1 MKQST
6 NYAVFWTLFHNLPY
20 EGDKQELKEYLVD
33 RVTSGRTTSLRDTTR
48 AEYKELCDHLAKMLA
63 EIPMRKHRIALSRKR
78 SEALRLM
85 TTYGVDTQDWAK
97 INRFC
102 EDARIAGKPFAK
114 LHFDDLATLSR
125 KLRAMIGKKTTA
137 KN

>member
-20 EGDKQELKEYLVD
+20 EGDKQELKEYLIN
-33 RVTSGRTTSLRDTTR
+33 RVTSGRTTSLRETTK
-48 AEYKELCDHLAKMLA
+48 AEYKELCDHLAKTLA
-63 EIPMRKHRIALSRKR
+63 EIPMRKHRVVLSYKR

-125 KLRAMIGKKTTA
+125 KLRAMIRKKTTT